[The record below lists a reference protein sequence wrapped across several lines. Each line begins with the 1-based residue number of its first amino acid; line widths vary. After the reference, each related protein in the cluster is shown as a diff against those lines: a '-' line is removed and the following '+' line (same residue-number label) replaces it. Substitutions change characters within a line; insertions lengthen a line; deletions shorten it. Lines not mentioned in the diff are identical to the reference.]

1 MTDTDRPDGDDA
13 PTQTLPAMNAGRSP
27 GAQLTG
33 FAAGIVGAALLV
45 AGVWGLHVLTRG
57 DGAAGALGWVILL
70 CLAFTALGKGI
81 ALCRR
86 ALAPVSAVL
95 SASVAGVPAGVRAA
109 TGIVIGSAGMWWVLR
124 GHASLWWAQVTGAG
138 SGWSLFA
145 ELVLVGIMVVAGA
158 LLFGGAKVLGKL
170 IFANS
175 GTRQQLSPNHDGG
188 QRWRQWWASHPGLG
202 LTLLA
207 GGGALVFLSGYVVPR
222 VSSWLTGD
230 DPMAALAA
238 ITAIL
243 TLALLANTWWWRAL
257 SGWWAWAHT
266 PNGPGGPTPIGQI
279 YAGAGVLAL
288 IGFSATAFGLA
299 TFSSYL
305 PQNAAT
311 ASADPCGD
319 RCGGGGNGQGS
330 YGPDTGNFQPPQMPG
345 QQPDYQGGIN
355 QPPLDQNS
363 GISIYNESPGQG
375 GQQIPQTNMG
385 PQTSGQRAAHG
396 EPLPNYGPWQPDA
409 QPPAQAPIQQAPV
422 QQAPQAPQQPAQA
435 PQNPAGQQPAQQAPQ
450 QPAQQAPQ
458 QPAGQQPAQ
467 QNPPQ
472 QGQPGQQQPQNPAN
486 QPGAPTQQTQ
496 NTPGLP
502 QKDDS
507 PIDPTDLAVAATRR
521 GAQQG
526 ATQAAQQVASQGL
539 PKPPA
544 PTSWS
549 GQITNAPD
557 PSIPNSN
564 NALTMAQM
572 VQHVYDPSQALPPG
586 WSQVGSTQ
594 VEQLTGINPDTV
606 ASGLHVGVFTD
617 GNGHYVS
624 AFAGAQ
630 NQIDQAVVV
639 VEETGGN
646 PAQYQDAVQV
656 VAGLVQHFGAE
667 NVAATGHS
675 MGGGEAAAGALQNGT
690 SAITFEAQGLSP
702 GYLQSVGIN
711 PDAAFAQAA
720 NGQIQHYFTQGEF
733 ATLLQ
738 REIPFV
744 NGLPNAPGLNYA
756 LPWVDEAGNVSAVGP
771 PDQAHNIAV
780 VIKGLIQTQ
789 VPPQLMF
796 TQPLPGEALAEG
808 VVNTFGPIFVEPI
821 AGAVLGGMSTP
832 PPAP

>member
-13 PTQTLPAMNAGRSP
+13 PTQTLPAAAPLSAP
-27 GAQLTG
+27 ELTG
-33 FAAGIVGAALLV
+33 FPAGIVGAALTVL
-45 AGVWGLHVLTRG
+45 GVWGLHVLTRG
-57 DGAAGALGWVILL
+57 DGVAGAVGWVILL
-70 CLAFTALGKGI
+70 CLAFSALGKGI
-81 ALCRR
+81 TLLRR
-86 ALAPVSAVL
+86 ALAPLSVVL
-95 SASVAGVPAGVRAA
+95 SASVDGVPPLLRAA
-109 TGIVIGSAGMWWVLR
+109 AGIIVGAAGIWWVMR
-124 GHASLWWAQVTGAG
+124 GHASGWWAQITGGDSG
-138 SGWSLFA
+138 SGLGWSLPSQ
-145 ELVLVGIMVVAGA
+145 LVQVGIMVVAGA

-175 GTRQQLSPNHDGG
+175 GTRQQPSPNHDGG

-363 GISIYNESPGQG
+363 GISIYNEGPGQG

-409 QPPAQAPIQQAPV
+409 QPPAQAPVQQAPV

-450 QPAQQAPQ
+450 QPAPQAPQ

-486 QPGAPTQQTQ
+486 QQTPQQQ
-496 NTPGLP
+496 P
-502 QKDDS
+502 QKEPDT
-507 PIDPTDLAVAATRR
+507 PKKNPMDPTDLATAATRR
-521 GAQQG
+521 GSQQAG
-526 ATQAAQQVASQGL
+526 QQAAQQAGQQGAQQAAQQTTQGTQQATQQGAQ
-539 PKPPA
+539 KPVESGEQFPA
-544 PTSWS
+544 DFHM
-549 GQITNAPD
+549 GQLGDGLSKTGKYANTGTHWAPD
-557 PSIPNSN
+557 AKVS
-564 NALTMAQM
+564 TMSKSTAQNLLRAGEKFTWLGRGM
-572 VQHVYDPSQALPPG
+572 EVAKAGVDLANGAPVPET
-586 WSQVGSTQ
+586 VGST
-594 VEQLTGINPDTV
+594 VGSLAGAWAGAEGGAIIGASIGSFFPGPGTVIGGAVGGVIGGFVGSGLGSEVGKAAGGAVRAAGSALSKAGGAV
-606 ASGLHVGVFTD
+606 ASF
-617 GNGHYVS
+617 
-624 AFAGAQ
+624 
-630 NQIDQAVVV
+630 
-639 VEETGGN
+639 
-646 PAQYQDAVQV
+646 
-656 VAGLVQHFGAE
+656 FG
-667 NVAATGHS
+667 S
-675 MGGGEAAAGALQNGT
+675 L
-690 SAITFEAQGLSP
+690 
-702 GYLQSVGIN
+702 
-711 PDAAFAQAA
+711 
-720 NGQIQHYFTQGEF
+720 
-733 ATLLQ
+733 
-738 REIPFV
+738 
-744 NGLPNAPGLNYA
+744 
-756 LPWVDEAGNVSAVGP
+756 
-771 PDQAHNIAV
+771 
-780 VIKGLIQTQ
+780 
-789 VPPQLMF
+789 
-796 TQPLPGEALAEG
+796 
-808 VVNTFGPIFVEPI
+808 
-821 AGAVLGGMSTP
+821 
-832 PPAP
+832 